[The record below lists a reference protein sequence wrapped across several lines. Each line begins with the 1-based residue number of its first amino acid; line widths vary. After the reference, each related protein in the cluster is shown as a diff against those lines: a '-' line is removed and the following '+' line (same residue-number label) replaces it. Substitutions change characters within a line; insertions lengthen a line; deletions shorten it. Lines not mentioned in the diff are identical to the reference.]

1 MSQAPRD
8 DPLHEALEA
17 VVVDLRLD
25 PALGAALIDRIEQR
39 LRELV
44 GGTTLYIPAPDRR
57 PRDAAIRAASRSGQ
71 LPRELAVQFR
81 LSESRIRQIL
91 QQGDRHD

>member
-1 MSQAPRD
+1 MTAQGPDLKSNPFGD
-8 DPLHEALEA
+8 ALKA
-17 VVVDLRLD
+17 AAADLRLD
-25 PALGAALIDRIEQR
+25 PALIDRLEQR

-81 LSESRIRQIL
+81 LSENRIRQIL
-91 QQGDRHD
+91 RQGDRHD